1 MYAKNLLSIYLIYA
15 CIDHSRFWCLVVSCR
30 HRECAEN
37 FFVITVLSACVA
49 AKQAMNKV
57 KALYVTDAD

>member
-1 MYAKNLLSIYLIYA
+1 MQKIYYQFIL
-15 CIDHSRFWCLVVSCR
+15 FMLVLTTLGFGVWWLVAGIENA
-30 HRECAEN
+30 REML
-37 FFVITVLSACVA
+37 FVITVLSACVE

>member
-1 MYAKNLLSIYLIYA
+1 MQKIYYQFIL
-15 CIDHSRFWCLVVSCR
+15 FMLVLTSLGLGVWWLVAGIENA
-30 HRECAEN
+30 REML
-37 FFVITVLSACVA
+37 FVITVLSACVA

>member
-1 MYAKNLLSIYLIYA
+1 MQKIYYQFIL
-15 CIDHSRFWCLVVSCR
+15 FMLVLTTLGFGVWLVAGIENA
-30 HRECAEN
+30 REML
-37 FFVITVLSACVA
+37 FVITVLSACVA